1 MESLIL
7 ASVPEELGRALRQ
20 SLSFLDHP
28 QAPPSLP
35 KRRKEILKDRREAN
49 VYPNV

>member
-28 QAPPSLP
+28 QAPSLP